1 MSHCICL
8 HQ

>member
-1 MSHCICL
+1 MICL